1 MSKHR
6 DYTSY
11 SNREQR
17 AEDKLMEE
25 VANQVNNAEFEVP
38 TEETE
43 TEQLVMDEVAV
54 EPFPEF
60 KQGVVTDCVKLNV
73 RKEPD
78 PEAEVVA
85 KISVGTKL
93 EVYEGESTD
102 DFYKIWVPYGV
113 EGYCMKQ
120 FISIL
125 P

>member
-25 VANQVNNAEFEVP
+25 VANKVDNAEFEVP
-38 TEETE
+38 TEEPE
-43 TEQLVMDEVAV
+43 TEQLVMEEAAV

-60 KQGVVTDCVKLNV
+60 KQGVVTNCVKLNV

-85 KISVGTKL
+85 KISVDTKL
-93 EVYEGESTD
+93 EVYESESTD